1 MGQAINRQG
10 VDPELAVALAVG
22 SARLEGLV
30 TPPDMMDLL
39 GRVAR
44 GEMSADDAVQ
54 ERLRVILPDRD
65 PGL

>member
-1 MGQAINRQG
+1 M
-10 VDPELAVALAVG
+10 AVALAVG

-30 TPPDMMDLL
+30 TPPDMMALL
-39 GRVAR
+39 LRVAK
-44 GEMSADDAVQ
+44 GELSADDAVQ